1 MDATVGLEV
10 TGICSNEV
18 NQFDFPNLIQVVVP
32 TFYASIHFISMVA
45 CGKWQTQDWIVQL
58 KRDEQN
64 NKEQSLVS
72 SDIRGQL
79 RAHLNNFGNVCPGT

>member
-1 MDATVGLEV
+1 MGLEV

-18 NQFDFPNLIQVVVP
+18 NQFDFPNLIQVVEA
-32 TFYASIHFISMVA
+32 TFYAWILVA

-72 SDIRGQL
+72 SGFRGQL
-79 RAHLNNFGNVCPGT
+79 RAHLNNFGHECPGTRDII